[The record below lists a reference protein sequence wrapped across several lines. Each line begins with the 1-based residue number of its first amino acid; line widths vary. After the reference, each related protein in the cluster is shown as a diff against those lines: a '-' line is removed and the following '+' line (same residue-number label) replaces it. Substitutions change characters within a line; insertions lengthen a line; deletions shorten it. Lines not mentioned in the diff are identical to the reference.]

1 MGKRHLLLF
10 IFVISA
16 TTLFGQEDYKY
27 HRSSLYSI
35 LLRHENRPFADEILS
50 SFNSIPIPDKFDD
63 HNLSKRVFKAAVL
76 QKSDT
81 TELDDQKP
89 YIDNLLSKNA
99 IGRRLVAKWF
109 NQNKDGL
116 FNCDL
121 LVKRGFYDASA
132 FDIDLSDKTIR
143 GADKII
149 SDASNELI
157 SNTYII
163 VNDIDFYD
171 RRETGKK
178 LSNAAT
184 GVTTVVSAIP
194 IIGLFALPAY
204 GATARLTESVAG
216 FKIRVTSYLYKLD
229 WNDEIEGTFY
239 KNYYTSVPDE
249 TKINAFKKEK
259 QLFSLKYIGKH
270 TVYSGITTLRGINR
284 QEEFF
289 IKVCTRAL
297 DESVANLQKEHA
309 EFRVKTPLLSIEPL
323 SAKIGM
329 KEGVNEE
336 SEYEVLEVLEEDG
349 LTKYKRVGIIKPSKG
364 KVWDNRYLAE
374 FEEENENST
383 LKATEF
389 EKVSGGDFYPGMLI
403 REITK

>member
-1 MGKRHLLLF
+1 MKIKYLSLF
-10 IFVISA
+10 IFLITS
-16 TTLFGQEDYKY
+16 TLLYGQEDYKY

-204 GATARLTESVAG
+204 GANARLTESVAG

-239 KNYYTSVPDE
+239 KNYYTSVLDE

-309 EFRVKTPLLSIEPL
+309 QFRVKTPLLSIEPL

>member
-1 MGKRHLLLF
+1 MKIKYLSLF
-10 IFVISA
+10 IFLITS
-16 TTLFGQEDYKY
+16 TLLYGQEDYKY

-204 GATARLTESVAG
+204 GANARLTESVAG

-249 TKINAFKKEK
+249 TKISAFKKEK

>member
-1 MGKRHLLLF
+1 MH
-10 IFVISA
+10 
-16 TTLFGQEDYKY
+16 D
-27 HRSSLYSI
+27 
-35 LLRHENRPFADEILS
+35 NRPFAKEILS
-50 SFNSIPIPDKFDD
+50 SFDSIPIPDKFDD

-81 TELDDQKP
+81 TKVDDQKQH
-89 YIDNLLSKNA
+89 IDNLLYKNA

-109 NQNKDGL
+109 NQNKEGL

-143 GADKII
+143 GTDNIV
-149 SDASNELI
+149 SDASKELI

-178 LSNAAT
+178 ISDTAT

-194 IIGLFALPAY
+194 IIGLLAIPTY
-204 GATARLTESVAG
+204 GVAARFGESVAG
-216 FKIRVTSYLYKLD
+216 FKIRVTSYLYQLN

-239 KNYYTSVPDE
+239 KTYYTSVPNE
-249 TKINAFKKEK
+249 AKINAFKKEK
-259 QLFSLKYIGKH
+259 QLFSLKYIGKQ
-270 TVYSGITTLRGINR
+270 TVYSGITTLKGVNK
-284 QEEFF
+284 QEEYFV
-289 IKVCTRAL
+289 KVCTRAL
-297 DESVANLQKEHA
+297 DESIAKLQKDHA
-309 EFRVKTPLLSIEPL
+309 EFRVKTPLLSTNPL
-323 SAKIGM
+323 SAKIGV
-329 KEGVNEE
+329 KERVDEE
-336 SEYEVLEVLEEDG
+336 SEYEVLEVLEDNG
-349 LTKYKRVGIIKPSKG
+349 HTKYKRVGIIKPSKG
-364 KVWDNRYLAE
+364 KIWDNRFLAE
-374 FEEENENST
+374 FEEENENIN

-389 EKVSGGDFYPGMLI
+389 EKVSGNDFYPGMLI

>member
-1 MGKRHLLLF
+1 M
-10 IFVISA
+10 
-16 TTLFGQEDYKY
+16 
-27 HRSSLYSI
+27 
-35 LLRHENRPFADEILS
+35 RHENRPFAEEILS
-50 SFNSIPIPDKFDD
+50 SFNSIPIPDKFND

-109 NQNKDGL
+109 NQNKEGL

>member
-1 MGKRHLLLF
+1 MKIKYLSLF
-10 IFVISA
+10 IFLITS
-16 TTLFGQEDYKY
+16 TLLYGQEDYKY

-184 GVTTVVSAIP
+184 EVTTVVSAIP

-204 GATARLTESVAG
+204 GANARLTESVAG

>member
-10 IFVISA
+10 IFVIS
-16 TTLFGQEDYKY
+16 TTALLGQEDYKY
-27 HRSSLYSI
+27 HRSSLYSV
-35 LLRHENRPFADEILS
+35 LLRHENRPFAEEILS

-81 TELDDQKP
+81 TELYDQKP
-89 YIDNLLSKNA
+89 YIDDLLFKNA

-171 RRETGKK
+171 RRESGKK

-184 GVTTVVSAIP
+184 GAATVVGAIP
-194 IIGLFALPAY
+194 IIGLLAIPAY

-216 FKIRVTSYLYKLD
+216 FKVRVTSYLYKLE

-239 KNYYTSVPDE
+239 KTYYTSVPDE
-249 TKINAFKKEK
+249 TKVNAFKKEK
-259 QLFSLKYIGKH
+259 QLFSLKYIGKY

-297 DESVANLQKEHA
+297 DESIANLQKEHA
-309 EFRVKTPLLSIEPL
+309 EFRVKTPLISIEPL
-323 SAKIGM
+323 SAKIGV

-336 SEYEVLEVLEEDG
+336 SKYEVLEVLEDDG
-349 LTKYKRVGIIKPSKG
+349 LTKYKRVGIIKPSKR
-364 KVWDNRYLAE
+364 KIWDNRYLAE
-374 FEEENENST
+374 FEKENENST

>member
-1 MGKRHLLLF
+1 MKIKYLSLF
-10 IFVISA
+10 IFLITS
-16 TTLFGQEDYKY
+16 TLLYGQEDYKY

-35 LLRHENRPFADEILS
+35 LLRHENRPFAEEILS
-50 SFNSIPIPDKFDD
+50 SFNSIPIPDKFND

-116 FNCDL
+116 LNCDL

-149 SDASNELI
+149 SDASNDLI

-204 GATARLTESVAG
+204 GANARLTESVAG

>member
-374 FEEENENST
+374 FEEENKNST

>member
-35 LLRHENRPFADEILS
+35 LLRHENRPFAEEILS
-50 SFNSIPIPDKFDD
+50 SFNSIPIPDKFND

-109 NQNKDGL
+109 NQNKEGL

>member
-1 MGKRHLLLF
+1 MKIKYLSLF
-10 IFVISA
+10 IFLITS
-16 TTLFGQEDYKY
+16 TLLYGQEDYKY

-204 GATARLTESVAG
+204 GANVRLTESVAG

>member
-204 GATARLTESVAG
+204 GANVRLTESVAG

>member
-1 MGKRHLLLF
+1 MKIKYLSLF
-10 IFVISA
+10 IFLITS
-16 TTLFGQEDYKY
+16 TLLYGQEDYKY

-109 NQNKDGL
+109 NQNTDGL

-204 GATARLTESVAG
+204 GANARLTESVAG

>member
-1 MGKRHLLLF
+1 MKIKYLSLF
-10 IFVISA
+10 IFLITS
-16 TTLFGQEDYKY
+16 TLLYGQEDYKY

-50 SFNSIPIPDKFDD
+50 SFNSIPITDKFDD

-204 GATARLTESVAG
+204 GANARLTESVAG

>member
-1 MGKRHLLLF
+1 MKIKYLSLF
-10 IFVISA
+10 IFLITS
-16 TTLFGQEDYKY
+16 TLLYGQENYKY

-204 GATARLTESVAG
+204 GANARLTESVAG

-309 EFRVKTPLLSIEPL
+309 QFRVKTPLLSIEPL

>member
-1 MGKRHLLLF
+1 MRKRHLLLF

-16 TTLFGQEDYKY
+16 TALFGQEDYKY

-35 LLRHENRPFADEILS
+35 LLRHENRPFAEEILS

-383 LKATEF
+383 LRATEF

>member
-1 MGKRHLLLF
+1 MKIKYLSLF
-10 IFVISA
+10 IFLITS
-16 TTLFGQEDYKY
+16 TLLYGQEDYKY

-163 VNDIDFYD
+163 VNDIDFYV

-204 GATARLTESVAG
+204 GANARLTESVAG

>member
-1 MGKRHLLLF
+1 MKIKYLSLF
-10 IFVISA
+10 IFLITS
-16 TTLFGQEDYKY
+16 TLLYGQEDYKY

-50 SFNSIPIPDKFDD
+50 SFNLIPIPDKFDD

-204 GATARLTESVAG
+204 GANARLTESVAG

>member
-1 MGKRHLLLF
+1 M
-10 IFVISA
+10 
-16 TTLFGQEDYKY
+16 
-27 HRSSLYSI
+27 
-35 LLRHENRPFADEILS
+35 
-50 SFNSIPIPDKFDD
+50 
-63 HNLSKRVFKAAVL
+63 
-76 QKSDT
+76 
-81 TELDDQKP
+81 
-89 YIDNLLSKNA
+89 
-99 IGRRLVAKWF
+99 
-109 NQNKDGL
+109 
-116 FNCDL
+116 
-121 LVKRGFYDASA
+121 
-132 FDIDLSDKTIR
+132 
-143 GADKII
+143 
-149 SDASNELI
+149 
-157 SNTYII
+157 
-163 VNDIDFYD
+163 
-171 RRETGKK
+171 
-178 LSNAAT
+178 
-184 GVTTVVSAIP
+184 
-194 IIGLFALPAY
+194 
-204 GATARLTESVAG
+204 
-216 FKIRVTSYLYKLD
+216 
-229 WNDEIEGTFY
+229 
-239 KNYYTSVPDE
+239 
-249 TKINAFKKEK
+249 
-259 QLFSLKYIGKH
+259 KYIGKH

>member
-35 LLRHENRPFADEILS
+35 LLRHENRPFAEEILS

>member
-1 MGKRHLLLF
+1 MKIKYLSLF
-10 IFVISA
+10 IFLITS
-16 TTLFGQEDYKY
+16 TLLYGQEDYKY

-204 GATARLTESVAG
+204 GANARLTESVAG

>member
-50 SFNSIPIPDKFDD
+50 SFNSIPIPDKFND

-109 NQNKDGL
+109 NQNKEGL

>member
-1 MGKRHLLLF
+1 MKIKYLFLF
-10 IFVISA
+10 IFLITS
-16 TTLFGQEDYKY
+16 TLLYGQEDYKY

-204 GATARLTESVAG
+204 GANARLTESVAG

-336 SEYEVLEVLEEDG
+336 SEYEVLEAMEEDG
-349 LTKYKRVGIIKPSKG
+349 LTKYKRVGIIKP
-364 KVWDNRYLAE
+364 
-374 FEEENENST
+374 
-383 LKATEF
+383 
-389 EKVSGGDFYPGMLI
+389 
-403 REITK
+403 

>member
-1 MGKRHLLLF
+1 MKIKYLSLF
-10 IFVISA
+10 IFLITS
-16 TTLFGQEDYKY
+16 TLLYGQEDYKY

-171 RRETGKK
+171 RRESGKK

-204 GATARLTESVAG
+204 GANARLTESVAG

>member
-1 MGKRHLLLF
+1 MKIKYLFLF
-10 IFVISA
+10 IFLITS
-16 TTLFGQEDYKY
+16 TLLYGQEDYKY

-204 GATARLTESVAG
+204 GANARLTESVAG

>member
-27 HRSSLYSI
+27 HRSSLYSV
-35 LLRHENRPFADEILS
+35 LLRHENRPFAEEILS
-50 SFNSIPIPDKFDD
+50 SFNSIPIPDKFND

-109 NQNKDGL
+109 NQNKEGL